1 MKKYIFIIILSFMA
15 ASPSWAK
22 GKAILIFVDV
32 TLNIHNKQIR
42 NSLENSVG
50 KYLDNLKVKG
60 YRRVQVTVF
69 PINAYTLT
77 STPFI
82 SVEFSGRSDAVNRG
96 KRFKA
101 IQSIKDS
108 LSRSLS
114 RIQKGS
120 KEQGSSDLLSIIRR
134 AADAFKEDKM
144 EKEIAVF
151 SDFFQYN
158 GELKLLNALQRIE
171 PKDLANKISSNNG
184 WNGELRNVQTSL
196 YIPFRLPLPVKSVL
210 RLQTFWIELF
220 ERQSAEVNF
229 RTGS

>member
-82 SVEFSGRSDAVNRG
+82 SVEFSGRSDAVHRG

-108 LSRSLS
+108 LSSSLS

-120 KEQGSSDLLSIIRR
+120 KEQGSS
-134 AADAFKEDKM
+134 
-144 EKEIAVF
+144 
-151 SDFFQYN
+151 
-158 GELKLLNALQRIE
+158 ELKLLNALQRIE